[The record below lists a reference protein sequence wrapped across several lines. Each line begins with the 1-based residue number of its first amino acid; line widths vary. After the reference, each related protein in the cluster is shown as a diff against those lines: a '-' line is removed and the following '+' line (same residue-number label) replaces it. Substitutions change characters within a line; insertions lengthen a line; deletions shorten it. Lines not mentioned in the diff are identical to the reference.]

1 MRLLDRYPVF
11 TLTVLAGA
19 LYALGRLATS
29 RLGVDPLVVG
39 IAVAGVLVVAW
50 RFSRLS

>member
-1 MRLLDRYPVF
+1 MGFVDRYPVF

-39 IAVAGVLVVAW
+39 VLVAGVLVVAW
-50 RFSRLS
+50 RLSRLS